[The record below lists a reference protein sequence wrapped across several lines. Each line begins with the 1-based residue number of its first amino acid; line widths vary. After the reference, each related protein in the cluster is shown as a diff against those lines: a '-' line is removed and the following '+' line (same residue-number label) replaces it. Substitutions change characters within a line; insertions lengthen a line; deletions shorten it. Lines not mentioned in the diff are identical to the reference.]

1 MMAFIPL
8 TAFLA
13 NTVRS
18 CLSATRIVNRIV
30 FILTLAQILA
40 ATIPDENGWYLRR
53 ADEMH
58 LEDLPIVDMQVT
70 DDRFGD
76 KVFTGTVD
84 AVYAQ
89 MKAEKPE
96 LFADEMPVDAGAL
109 SISLAK
115 RQSSVS

>member
-1 MMAFIPL
+1 MKAFFLL

-13 NTVRS
+13 NTVRY
-18 CLSATRIVNRIV
+18 CLYATHFANLIVL
-30 FILTLAQILA
+30 ILTSAQILA

-70 DDRFGD
+70 DDRFGN

-84 AVYAQ
+84 TVYAQ

-96 LFADEMPVDAGAL
+96 LFADETPVDAEAL

>member
-1 MMAFIPL
+1 MKAFFLL

-13 NTVRS
+13 NTVRY
-18 CLSATRIVNRIV
+18 CLSATHFANLIV
-30 FILTLAQILA
+30 A

-53 ADEMH
+53 AEEMH

-84 AVYAQ
+84 TVYAQ
-89 MKAEKPE
+89 MRAEKPE
-96 LFADEMPVDAGAL
+96 LFADETPVNAEAL